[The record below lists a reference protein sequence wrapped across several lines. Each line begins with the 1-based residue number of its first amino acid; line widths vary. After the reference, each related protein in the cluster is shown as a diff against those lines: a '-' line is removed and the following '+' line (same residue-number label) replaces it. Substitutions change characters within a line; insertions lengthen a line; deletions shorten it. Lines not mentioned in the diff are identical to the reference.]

1 MSRPPR
7 KHSTATSAAGDGFG
21 ERSRRACQFR
31 DELADGA
38 PGRSSCCVLSAPLA
52 CAEGCGKASLFRMM
66 RAQMARYARAV
77 AGGPA
82 YQSFRV
88 A

>member
-1 MSRPPR
+1 M
-7 KHSTATSAAGDGFG
+7 G
-21 ERSRRACQFR
+21 
-31 DELADGA
+31 
-38 PGRSSCCVLSAPLA
+38 
-52 CAEGCGKASLFRMM
+52 GKAKSEVPRLVVLLAGNPNSGKTSLFRMM
-66 RAQMARYARAV
+66 RAQVARYARAV